1 MSMLDSYVYNIG
13 LDWKQGRSGTVHSAG
28 LPTLEF
34 SAPPEFAGEPGK
46 WTPEHLLLASAT
58 TCFTA
63 TFMAI
68 AEIQKLAVRAFHINA
83 FARLEKVPAE
93 GYLFTEVTLV
103 PEIHVNHED
112 VGKALKVLEKAEKNC
127 FVAKSLKAT
136 LQVEP
141 KFVPVHDEVAV

>member
-1 MSMLDSYVYNIG
+1 MNMLDSYVYNIG
-13 LDWKQGRSGTVHSAG
+13 LDWEKGRSGKIHASG
-28 LPTLEF
+28 FPSLEF

-46 WTPEHLLLASAT
+46 WTPEHLLLASAA

-68 AEIQKLAVRAFHINA
+68 AEIQKLAVRSFRINA

-93 GYLFTEVTLV
+93 GYRFTEITLV
-103 PEIHVNHED
+103 PEIHVAHD
-112 VGKALKVLEKAEKNC
+112 AVGVALKVLEKAERNC
-127 FVAKSLKAT
+127 FVARSLKAT
-136 LQVEP
+136 MQVEP